1 MGIWIGL
8 SLIVLGGILMA
19 LELVYLSTKT
29 FNLKLYKV
37 HVITAAV
44 IYISGVV
51 TCILTTESEG
61 VFYAIYTLIM
71 GACGVFVVAMQTKS
85 YRSAVKLKAS
95 MDRLNEF
102 FKQGV

>member
-8 SLIVLGGILMA
+8 GLIILGCALMV
-19 LELVYLSTKT
+19 LELLYLGAKT
-29 FNLKLYKV
+29 FNLKLYKA
-37 HVITAAV
+37 HVTTTAV

-61 VFYAIYTLIM
+61 VFYAICTLIM
-71 GACGVFVVAMQTKS
+71 GACGGFVIMTQVKS
-85 YRSAVKLKAS
+85 YKNAVKLKAS

-102 FKQGV
+102 FK